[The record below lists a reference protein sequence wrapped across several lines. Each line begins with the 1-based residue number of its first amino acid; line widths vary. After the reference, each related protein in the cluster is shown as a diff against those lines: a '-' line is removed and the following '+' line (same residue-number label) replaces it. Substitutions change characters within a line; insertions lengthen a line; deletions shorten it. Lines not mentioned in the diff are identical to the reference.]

1 MKKSW
6 FDQRAENGLE
16 WAVVRVY
23 IPEQTLWGGSSAL
36 LWTDYTVVYYPC
48 KAINIRRRE
57 VVGRN
62 MTKKEA
68 EAMAQLLRA
77 IETN

>member
-6 FDQRAENGLE
+6 FDKRAEDGLE
-16 WAVVRVY
+16 WAVVRVL
-23 IPEQTLWGGSSAL
+23 IPEQTLWDRGAVT
-36 LWTDYTVVYYPC
+36 WHPPKVVYYTC

-68 EAMAQLLRA
+68 EAMAKLLGA

>member
-6 FDQRAENGLE
+6 FDQRADNGLE
-16 WAVVRVY
+16 WAVVRVLV
-23 IPEQTLWGGSSAL
+23 PEETLWGGNMVTWSPAR
-36 LWTDYTVVYYPC
+36 VVYYPC
-48 KAINIRRRE
+48 RVNKIHRRE

-62 MTKKEA
+62 MTRKEA
-68 EAMAQLLRA
+68 EALAKMLGS

>member
-1 MKKSW
+1 
-6 FDQRAENGLE
+6 
-16 WAVVRVY
+16 
-23 IPEQTLWGGSSAL
+23 
-36 LWTDYTVVYYPC
+36 VYYPC

-68 EAMAQLLRA
+68 EAMVKLLRA